1 MPLSEPSEL
10 KAKPSRF
17 KRVLVVEDE
26 SLLALMMLDQLVA
39 LGYAVVGPASTLSE
53 ALHMATTVSIDAAL
67 LDLNLH
73 GVFAGEVAEILAQRH
88 IPFLFITGYDRPP
101 PGFFE
106 NVGFLNKPYM
116 ASDLQHAVERML
128 AKPLGAV
135 V

>member
-1 MPLSEPSEL
+1 MDE
-10 KAKPSRF
+10 AKPARF

-26 SLLALMMLDQLVA
+26 GLLALMMLDQLGA

-53 ALHMATTVSIDAAL
+53 ALHMATTASVDAAL

-101 PGFFE
+101 PGFFA
-106 NVGFLNKPYM
+106 NVGFLNKPFRV
-116 ASDLQHAVERML
+116 SDLQHAVESML